1 MLRFNAGPTKGFER
15 YVGAKTTYRL
25 TNTEWFGH
33 HEHPDEVL
41 IQQVTSAA
49 TMERVAAWRPRHRE
63 RLHVVA
69 EDFHFYVT
77 EVFGHGTPTNGF
89 YGTVLADA
97 ICRRATL
104 FGFAKGW
111 RGQNVK
117 YHYYDG
123 YNPTNTQESRDTAEG
138 RRQPEMVDAINLIA
152 NADAAWVR
160 WAESVGWAHGKLT
173 FGEDIV
179 RDFPSGF

>member
-1 MLRFNAGPTKGFER
+1 MADYAPASEMRGKRF
-15 YVGAKTTYRL
+15 RL
-25 TNTEWFGH
+25 AHDARRAVRAYHLLDDTIIIARTE
-33 HEHPDEVL
+33 
-41 IQQVTSAA
+41 
-49 TMERVAAWRPRHRE
+49 
-63 RLHVVA
+63 
-69 EDFHFYVT
+69 
-77 EVFGHGTPTNGF
+77 
-89 YGTVLADA
+89 A